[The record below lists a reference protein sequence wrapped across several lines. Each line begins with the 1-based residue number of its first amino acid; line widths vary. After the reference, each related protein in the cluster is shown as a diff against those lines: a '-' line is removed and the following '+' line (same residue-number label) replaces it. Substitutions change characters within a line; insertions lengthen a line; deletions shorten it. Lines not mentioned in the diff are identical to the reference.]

1 MGKKQNRSDRGK
13 SDSQSC
19 AQMAVSVHPRSSR
32 DCIEAIRDG
41 VLHLRL
47 RAAPVEGKANEA
59 LIEILSK
66 LLALR
71 KSSISIVRGERS
83 REKMIR
89 IENITEQA
97 LIERISSIVAE
108 STAKE

>member
-1 MGKKQNRSDRGK
+1 M
-13 SDSQSC
+13 
-19 AQMAVSVHPRSSR
+19 MAVSVHPRSSR
-32 DCIEAIRDG
+32 DGIEAVRDG

-59 LIEILSK
+59 LVETLSK
-66 LLALR
+66 LLAIR
-71 KSSISIVRGERS
+71 KSSISIVRGEHS

-97 LIERISSIVAE
+97 LIEKICSVVAE
-108 STAKE
+108 FQAKE